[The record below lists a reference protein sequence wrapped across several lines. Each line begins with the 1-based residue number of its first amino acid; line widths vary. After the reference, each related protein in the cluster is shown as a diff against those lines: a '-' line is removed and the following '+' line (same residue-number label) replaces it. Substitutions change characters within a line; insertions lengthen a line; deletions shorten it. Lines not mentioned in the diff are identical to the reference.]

1 MIDKSLRFELER
13 LLLAA
18 TAKEPLKC
26 TRVSTA
32 RLGSCEYVYWDVV
45 RCQIRPTADGKRLK
59 IHALEAARRVYRS
72 VPKAMIEAEQR
83 YPDRVC
89 LGRGVYRIEQLD
101 LARVIESA
109 AACNPEYV
117 ARHPELQQAL
127 EAVRA
132 ARTLQ
137 EVAV

>member
-1 MIDKSLRFELER
+1 MIDKSLQTELER

-18 TAKEPLKC
+18 MAREPLPC
-26 TRVSTA
+26 VRISTA
-32 RLGSCEYVYWDVV
+32 RLGSCQWTYWDLV
-45 RCQIRPTADGKRLK
+45 RCQLKPTTDHKRLK
-59 IHALEAARRVYRS
+59 IHALEAARKVYRS
-72 VPKAMIEAEQR
+72 TVKAMIEAEKR
-83 YPDRVC
+83 YPDRVY
-89 LGRGVYRIEQLD
+89 LGQGVSRVDQVD
-101 LARVIESA
+101 LARIIESA
-109 AACNPEYV
+109 AACNPDYV

>member
-1 MIDKSLRFELER
+1 MIDKSLQLELER

-18 TAKEPLKC
+18 TAREPLKC
-26 TRVSTA
+26 TRISTA
-32 RLGSCEYVYWDVV
+32 RLGSCQWNYWDVV
-45 RCQIRPTADGKRLK
+45 RCQLKPTADRKRLK
-59 IHALEAARRVYRS
+59 IHALESARRIYRS
-72 VPKAMIEAEQR
+72 IAKALIEADTR
-83 YPDRVC
+83 YPDRVF
-89 LGRGVYRIEQLD
+89 LGQGVSRVDQLD

-109 AACNPEYV
+109 AAVNPEYV

-137 EVAV
+137 EAAV